1 MDIRRTPSGR
11 PKRYLWIGALVVAAI
26 ASVGLMARGRG
37 EPDVVVDRSALII
50 DSVSRGTL
58 VRDVTAPGNL
68 VPENVRIIAAI
79 TAGRV
84 EQLPV
89 RPGVMVTPET
99 ILVEMSNPDVEL
111 QQLESQG
118 ALTASEAD
126 VVSDRGAT
134 QAEELSQRAL
144 LATLEAQLSDARRQ
158 LDVMEAL
165 SADGLAARMEVAAA
179 RDRARELASRESL
192 ERRRLDVLSRT
203 SAGRTTLQR
212 QQIARLRAV
221 SRFYQQRIESMR
233 VRAGESGIL
242 QELPLELGQ
251 WVNPGMILAR
261 VAKPERLKVVIRVP
275 ESQARD
281 VAVGQ
286 EVVIDTRNGA
296 TRGRITRIAPA
307 VSQGG
312 AVEAEAFITGALPE
326 GARASLGVDCTIEVQ
341 RIRDVLQIA
350 RPANVQPGSTVDLFR
365 VDAGGK
371 TATRVRV
378 QLGAASVR
386 VAQVISGLQS
396 GDKVIV
402 SEIAVPEGTTRV
414 KLR

>member
-1 MDIRRTPSGR
+1 M
-11 PKRYLWIGALVVAAI
+11 LVAAL
-26 ASVGLMARGRG
+26 ASVGLIARGRS
-37 EPDVVVDRSALII
+37 EPGVVVDTSAIII

-68 VPENVRIIAAI
+68 VPESVRIIAAV

-118 ALTASEAD
+118 TLTASEAD
-126 VVSDRGAT
+126 LVSDRGAT
-134 QAEELSQRAL
+134 QAEELSQRAS
-144 LATLEAQLSDARRQ
+144 LATLEAQLSEARRQ
-158 LDVMEAL
+158 LDVMESL
-165 SADGLAARMEVAAA
+165 SKEGLAARMELAAA

-203 SAGRTTLQR
+203 STGRTVLQGR
-212 QQIARLRAV
+212 QIARLRAI
-221 SRFYQQRIESMR
+221 SRFHKQRIQSMR

-281 VAVGQ
+281 VVVGQ
-286 EVVIDTRNGA
+286 EVMIDTRNGA
-296 TRGRITRIAPA
+296 TRGRITRIAP

-312 AVEAEAFITGALPE
+312 FVEAEAFITGPLPE
-326 GARASLGVDCTIEVQ
+326 GARASLGVDCIIEVQ
-341 RIRDVLQIA
+341 RIRDVLQVS
-350 RPANVQPGSTVDLFR
+350 RPAGVQAGSAVDLFR
-365 VDAGGK
+365 IDPGGS

-386 VAQVISGLQS
+386 VTQVVSGLNK
-396 GDKVIV
+396 GDKVII
-402 SEIAVPEGTTRV
+402 SDISVPEGTTRV
-414 KLR
+414 RLR

>member
-1 MDIRRTPSGR
+1 MDIRRKPPAR
-11 PKRYLWIGALVVAAI
+11 PNRHLWIGALVAAAVAC
-26 ASVGLMARGRG
+26 VGLMARGRG
-37 EPDVVVDRSALII
+37 EPDLVIDRSALII
-50 DSVSRGTL
+50 DSVTRGTL

-134 QAEELSQRAL
+134 QAEELSQRSS
-144 LATLEAQLSDARRQ
+144 LATLEAQLGEARRQ
-158 LDVMEAL
+158 LEVMEAL
-165 SADGLAARMEVAAA
+165 SADGLAAKMELAAA

-212 QQIARLRAV
+212 QQIARLRAI
-221 SRFYQQRIESMR
+221 SRFHQQRIESMR

-281 VAVGQ
+281 VVVGQ

-296 TRGRITRIAPA
+296 TRGRITRIAP

-378 QLGAASVR
+378 QLGTASMR

-396 GDKVIV
+396 GDRVIV

>member
-1 MDIRRTPSGR
+1 MSKTLSELMSLDGRT
-11 PKRYLWIGALVVAAI
+11 ALVSGGAGYLGIEMCRTLAELGANVVI
-26 ASVGLMARGRG
+26 ASRDPAKCAQAAAQL
-37 EPDVVVDRSALII
+37 SAEAL
-50 DSVSRGTL
+50 G
-58 VRDVTAPGNL
+58 
-68 VPENVRIIAAI
+68 
-79 TAGRV
+79 AGRV
-84 EQLPV
+84 
-89 RPGVMVTPET
+89 T
-99 ILVEMSNPDVEL
+99 S
-111 QQLESQG
+111 
-118 ALTASEAD
+118 
-126 VVSDRGAT
+126 
-134 QAEELSQRAL
+134 
-144 LATLEAQLSDARRQ
+144 RQ
-158 LDVMEAL
+158 LNVMESL
-165 SADGLAARMEVAAA
+165 TKEGLAARMELDAA

-192 ERRRLDVLSRT
+192 ERRRLVVLSRT
-203 SAGRTTLQR
+203 STGRSLLQG
-212 QQIARLRAV
+212 QQIARLRAI
-221 SRFYQQRIESMR
+221 SRFHEQRIASMR

-296 TRGRITRIAPA
+296 TRGRITRIAP

-341 RIRDVLQIA
+341 RIRDVLQIS
-350 RPANVQPGSTVDLFR
+350 RPAGVQSGSAVELFR
-365 VDAGGK
+365 IDPGGK
-371 TATRVRV
+371 TASRVRV

-386 VAQVISGLQS
+386 VTQVVSGLNK

-402 SEIAVPEGTTRV
+402 SDISVPEGTTRV
-414 KLR
+414 RLR

>member
-1 MDIRRTPSGR
+1 MDIRHAPVASRS
-11 PKRYLWIGALVVAAI
+11 RYVWAAAMLVAAL
-26 ASVGLMARGRG
+26 ASVGLIARGRG
-37 EPDVVVDRSALII
+37 EPDVVVDKSAIII

-68 VPENVRIIAAI
+68 VPESVRIIAAV

-134 QAEELSQRAL
+134 QAEQLSQRAS
-144 LATLEAQLSDARRQ
+144 LATLEAQLSEARRQ
-158 LDVMEAL
+158 LGVMEAL
-165 SADGLAARMEVAAA
+165 SKDGLAARMELDAA

-192 ERRRLDVLSRT
+192 ERSRLAVLSRT
-203 SAGRTTLQR
+203 STGRSVLQG
-212 QQIARLRAV
+212 QQIARLRAI
-221 SRFYQQRIESMR
+221 SRFHEQRIASMR

-281 VAVGQ
+281 VVVGQ

-296 TRGRITRIAPA
+296 TRGRITRIAP

-341 RIRDVLQIA
+341 RIRDVLQIS
-350 RPANVQPGSTVDLFR
+350 RPAGVQSGSAVDLFR
-365 VDAGGK
+365 IDPGGN
-371 TATRVRV
+371 TAARVRV

-386 VAQVISGLQS
+386 VTQVVSGLNK
-396 GDKVIV
+396 GDKVIISDIV
-402 SEIAVPEGTTRV
+402 VPEGTTRV
-414 KLR
+414 RLR